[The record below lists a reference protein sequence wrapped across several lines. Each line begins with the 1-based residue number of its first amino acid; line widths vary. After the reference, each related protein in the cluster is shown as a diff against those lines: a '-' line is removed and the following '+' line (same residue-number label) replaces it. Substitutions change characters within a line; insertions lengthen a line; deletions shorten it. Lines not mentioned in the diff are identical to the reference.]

1 MTRSHPFLCSHLATN
16 RLSPRSW
23 SAHGAGLT
31 LLVLALSATAAGE
44 AWKLRPAPTAKASPW
59 AVVGSAGGE
68 ELALY
73 RDRLNQ
79 VHLQFQLAGT
89 FTSFA
94 ADRCPTFQIDTQQP
108 LHHFA
113 VGTVCHLERKRAR
126 IKLGAVRNREL
137 VSAAVDQLMNGTQI
151 AFRYV
156 TIDGAYHEADFP
168 LNGSSLA
175 VSRALGRGVRVRKK

>member
-1 MTRSHPFLCSHLATN
+1 MTRLHPFLCSHLATN
-16 RLSPRSW
+16 RLNPRSW
-23 SAHGAGLT
+23 SAFGAGVT
-31 LLVLALSATAAGE
+31 LLVLALSASAAGVP
-44 AWKLRPAPTAKASPW
+44 WKLRPAPTAKASPW
-59 AVVGSAGGE
+59 AVVSSAGGE

-113 VGTVCHLERKRAR
+113 VGKVCHLEHKRAR

-156 TIDGAYHEADFP
+156 TTDGAYHEADFP
-168 LNGSSLA
+168 LGGSSLA
-175 VSRALGRGVRVRKK
+175 VSRALGRGVRVRNK